1 MVVVPPTINNVLD
14 CHVTLL
20 ESGYGEMRADVS
32 LSRPKFIPEMDTS
45 SVFPVAATLLGV
57 QWERTGASKDII
69 RADVA

>member
-14 CHVTLL
+14 CQVTLL
-20 ESGYGEMRADVS
+20 ESGYGEMSAGVS
-32 LSRPKFIPEMDTS
+32 LSRPKFNPEMDKS
-45 SVFPVAATLLGV
+45 SVFPVAGTLLGV